1 MISRRPKGAP
11 QPAIT
16 CTGVDGPC
24 TVFIHCL
31 GAAAGG
37 GYPQWNCAC
46 AGCRRAR
53 AKPDVATKHA
63 GIAVSGDGE
72 RWFLL
77 NATPDV
83 HHQIAADPALHPGPG
98 TRATP
103 VAGVLLTDAEFDH
116 TIGLL
121 MLREESSLTVYGT
134 SPVLEALNSWFPV
147 RELLS
152 DYADLTWSLIE
163 IGKPLD
169 LDDRLRVTAFLTGS
183 KAPRYIGRG
192 RRSRLGDPSSEWE
205 VGFRLED
212 TVTGGTAVYAPTL
225 PRWDADFA
233 GQVESAD
240 CVFVDGTFWTDDEMS
255 RQGAGSRTG
264 RSMGHMPVSGD
275 DGSARALAAL
285 PAKRKIYTHINNTN
299 PILDEGSAERRW
311 LTDLGIEIGRAGLE
325 VEV

>member
-1 MISRRPKGAP
+1 M
-11 QPAIT
+11 
-16 CTGVDGPC
+16 
-24 TVFIHCL
+24 FIHCL

-46 AGCRRAR
+46 VGCRKAR
-53 AKPDVATKHA
+53 AKPDAATTHA

-83 HHQIAADPALHPGPG
+83 HHQIAADPSLHPGPG
-98 TRATP
+98 IRTTP

-134 SPVLEALNSWFPV
+134 YPVLEALTRWFPV

-152 DYADLTWSLIE
+152 DYADLSWSSVE
-163 IGKPLD
+163 TGEPLD
-169 LDDRLRVTAFLTGS
+169 LDDRLRVTAFMTGS
-183 KAPRYIGRG
+183 KAPRYIGRAPLRG
-192 RRSRLGDPSSEWE
+192 PSSAWE

-212 TVTGGTAVYAPTL
+212 KVTGGTVVYAPTL
-225 PRWDADFA
+225 PRWDEKFA
-233 GQVESAD
+233 EQVASAD
-240 CVFVDGTFWTDDEMS
+240 CVFLDGTFWTDDEMC

-264 RSMGHMPVSGD
+264 RSMGHMAVGGD

-299 PILDEGSAERRW
+299 PILDEESKERRW
-311 LTDLGIEIGRAGLE
+311 LTGLGIEVGRAGLE

>member
-1 MISRRPKGAP
+1 
-11 QPAIT
+11 
-16 CTGVDGPC
+16 VY
-24 TVFIHCL
+24 IHCL

-46 AGCRRAR
+46 AGCRKAR
-53 AKPDVATKHA
+53 AKPETASTHA
-63 GIAVSGDGE
+63 GIAVSGDGR

-83 HHQIAADPALHPGPG
+83 HHQIAADPALHPGPEIR
-98 TRATP
+98 TTP

-134 SPVLEALNSWFPV
+134 YPVLEALTRSFPV

-152 DYADLTWSLIE
+152 DYADFSWSSVE
-163 IGKPLD
+163 TGKPLD
-169 LDDRLRVTAFLTGS
+169 LDDRLRVTAFMTGS
-183 KAPRYIGRG
+183 KAPRYVT
-192 RRSRLGDPSSEWE
+192 PSPLAGSSSPWE
-205 VGFRLED
+205 VGYRLED

-225 PRWDADFA
+225 PRWDERFA
-233 GQVESAD
+233 EQVASAD
-240 CVFVDGTFWTDDEMS
+240 CVFLDGTFWTDDEMS

-264 RSMGHMPVSGD
+264 RSMGHMAVGGD
-275 DGSARALAAL
+275 DGTARALAAL

-299 PILDEGSAERRW
+299 PILDEESTERRW

>member
-1 MISRRPKGAP
+1 M
-11 QPAIT
+11 
-16 CTGVDGPC
+16 
-24 TVFIHCL
+24 FIHCL

-46 AGCRRAR
+46 AGCRKAR
-53 AKPDVATKHA
+53 VKPEVATTHA

-72 RWFLL
+72 QWLLL

-83 HHQIAADPALHPGPG
+83 HHQIAADPSLHPGPG
-98 TRATP
+98 IRTTP

-134 SPVLEALNSWFPV
+134 NPVLEALTRRFPV

-152 DYADLTWSLIE
+152 DYADLSWRPVD
-163 IGKPLD
+163 IGKPVD
-169 LDDRLRVTAFLTGS
+169 LDDRLRATAFLTGS
-183 KAPRYIGRG
+183 KPPRYVGG
-192 RRSRLGDPSSEWE
+192 SGLGGSEWE

-212 TVTGGTAVYAPTL
+212 KVTGGTLVYAPTL
-225 PRWDADFA
+225 PRWDEKFTE
-233 GQVESAD
+233 QVASAD
-240 CVFVDGTFWTDDEMS
+240 CVFLDGTFWTDDEMS
-255 RQGAGSRTG
+255 CQGAGSRTG
-264 RSMGHMPVSGD
+264 RSMGHMPISGE

-299 PILDEGSAERRW
+299 PILDEDSKERRW
-311 LTDLGIEIGRAGLE
+311 LTGLGIEVGRAGLE
-325 VEV
+325 VEI

>member
-1 MISRRPKGAP
+1 MCA
-11 QPAIT
+11 
-16 CTGVDGPC
+16 
-24 TVFIHCL
+24 VFIHCL

-46 AGCRRAR
+46 VGCRKAR
-53 AKPDVATKHA
+53 AKPEVATPHA

-72 RWFLL
+72 QWFLM

-83 HHQIAADPALHPGPG
+83 HNQIAADPSLHPGPG
-98 TRATP
+98 IRTTP

-134 SPVLEALNSWFPV
+134 YPVLEALTLWFPV
-147 RELLS
+147 RELLR
-152 DYADLTWSLIE
+152 DYADFSWSLVDVD
-163 IGKPLD
+163 KPLD
-169 LDDRLRVTAFLTGS
+169 LDDRLRVTPFMTGS
-183 KAPRYIGRG
+183 KPPRYMGSSLLRG
-192 RRSRLGDPSSEWE
+192 PSSEWE
-205 VGFRLED
+205 VGYRLED
-212 TVTGGTAVYAPTL
+212 KMTGGIAVYAPTL
-225 PRWDADFA
+225 PRWDDTFA
-233 GQVESAD
+233 GQVASAD

-255 RQGAGSRTG
+255 SQGAGSRTG

-299 PILDEGSAERRW
+299 PILEEESTERRW
-311 LTDLGIEIGRAGLE
+311 VTDLGIEIGRAGLE

>member
-1 MISRRPKGAP
+1 M
-11 QPAIT
+11 
-16 CTGVDGPC
+16 
-24 TVFIHCL
+24 VFVHCL

-46 AGCRRAR
+46 AGCRKAR
-53 AKPDVATKHA
+53 AKPEAATNHA

-98 TRATP
+98 IRETP

-121 MLREESSLTVYGT
+121 VLREGSALTVYGT
-134 SPVLEALNSWFPV
+134 APVLEALTSFFPV
-147 RELLS
+147 RELLG
-152 DYADLTWSLIE
+152 DYADLTWSRIDV
-163 IGKPLD
+163 GTPLD
-169 LDDRLRVTAFLTGS
+169 LDDRVRATAFLTGS
-183 KAPRYIGRG
+183 KAPRYVGS
-192 RRSRLGDPSSEWE
+192 SRHAPQRATAEWE
-205 VGFRLED
+205 IGFRLED
-212 TVTGGTAVYAPTL
+212 KVTGGTVVYAPTL

-233 GQVESAD
+233 RQVASAD

-255 RQGAGSRTG
+255 CRGAGSRTG
-264 RSMGHMPVSGD
+264 RSMGHLPVGGA

-285 PAKRKIYTHINNTN
+285 TAKRKIYTHINNTN
-299 PILDEGSAERRW
+299 PILDEGSQERQW
-311 LTDLGIEIGRAGLE
+311 LTSLGIEVGRAGLE